1 MALRCFPI
9 WACPQTAYYHY
20 PLLGFDIKRRRIPL
34 WECSSSASQRAV
46 TAVGSEVPYGRE
58 LKKPSDEMGLTQESP
73 QLETFH
79 RDLSMLPKPL
89 TANSLTS
96 SAGDDS
102 KVRISFQGIPGAY
115 SETAALKAYPNC
127 ETVPCDQFETAF
139 QAVELWLVDKA
150 VLPIENSVGGSI
162 HRNYDLLLRHRLHIV
177 QEVHLPVNHCL
188 LGVPGVSIEDIKCV
202 LSHPQALDQC
212 VNSLNDLG
220 IQRVSAKDTATAAQT
235 VSSSGERSIGAVA
248 SVRAANIYGLDILAE
263 NIQDDANNVTRFL
276 ILARDP
282 MIPRTDRPY
291 KTSIV
296 FSLEEGPGVLFK
308 ALAVFSLRNI
318 NLSKIESRPQRR
330 RPLRVVDGSNNG
342 CAKYFDYLFYIDFE
356 ASMAETRAQ
365 HALGHLQEFTSF
377 IRILGCY
384 PMDLVNSSLTILS
397 SSKLSFKLFIG
408 ETNSSSREVVGQ
420 LETDCF
426 SSDGRSKSSGICSPR
441 ASSLRK
447 LADVASNGELLDW
460 PKNDTRRFFH
470 VVYRVGDLDRTI
482 KFYTECFGMKVSR
495 QRDVPKEKYSNAFM
509 GFGSEKS
516 HFAVELTYNY
526 GVSSYD
532 IGDGFGHFT
541 ISTQD
546 VYKMVETV
554 RAKGGN
560 VTREPGPVEG
570 GSSIIAIV
578 KDPDGY
584 PFELIQRGPTPEPF
598 CQVMLRV
605 GDLDRAIKFYE
616 KALGMRLLRRI
627 KKPEYKYTIGMMGFN
642 ESVVLE
648 LTYKYGVTEYK
659 KGNAYAQIAIG
670 TDDVYKSGEVVKIV
684 NKELG
689 GKITREPGPL
699 PGIGTKIV
707 SFLDPDGWKTVLVD
721 NKDFMKELG
730 CGSSIL
736 PLIPIFIYLLANH
749 QLVTTKSQSFEEEEE
764 EKMRG
769 GSLWQLGQSIT
780 RRLAQ
785 SDKKPLSR
793 RYLASGADLK
803 KTALYDF
810 HVAHGGKMVPFS
822 GWSMP
827 IQYKDSI
834 IDSTVNCR
842 VNGSLF
848 DVAHMCGLSLK
859 GKDCVPFLEKLVVAD
874 VAGLAP
880 GTGSLT
886 VFTNEKGGAI
896 DDSVITK
903 VTDEHIYLVVN
914 DGCRDKDLA
923 HIEEHMKAF
932 KSKGGDVLWHIH
944 DERSLLALQG
954 PLAAPLLQ
962 HLTKED
968 LSKLYFGQ
976 FQILDIN
983 GSTCF
988 LTRTRYTGED
998 GFEISVP

>member
-1 MALRCFPI
+1 MSKTQICLCFIIFLYI
-9 WACPQTAYYHY
+9 W
-20 PLLGFDIKRRRIPL
+20 
-34 WECSSSASQRAV
+34 
-46 TAVGSEVPYGRE
+46 
-58 LKKPSDEMGLTQESP
+58 
-73 QLETFH
+73 
-79 RDLSMLPKPL
+79 
-89 TANSLTS
+89 
-96 SAGDDS
+96 
-102 KVRISFQGIPGAY
+102 
-115 SETAALKAYPNC
+115 
-127 ETVPCDQFETAF
+127 
-139 QAVELWLVDKA
+139 
-150 VLPIENSVGGSI
+150 
-162 HRNYDLLLRHRLHIV
+162 
-177 QEVHLPVNHCL
+177 
-188 LGVPGVSIEDIKCV
+188 
-202 LSHPQALDQC
+202 
-212 VNSLNDLG
+212 
-220 IQRVSAKDTATAAQT
+220 
-235 VSSSGERSIGAVA
+235 SSG
-248 SVRAANIYGLDILAE
+248 
-263 NIQDDANNVTRFL
+263 
-276 ILARDP
+276 
-282 MIPRTDRPY
+282 
-291 KTSIV
+291 
-296 FSLEEGPGVLFK
+296 
-308 ALAVFSLRNI
+308 
-318 NLSKIESRPQRR
+318 
-330 RPLRVVDGSNNG
+330 
-342 CAKYFDYLFYIDFE
+342 
-356 ASMAETRAQ
+356 
-365 HALGHLQEFTSF
+365 
-377 IRILGCY
+377 
-384 PMDLVNSSLTILS
+384 
-397 SSKLSFKLFIG
+397 
-408 ETNSSSREVVGQ
+408 SSREVVGQ

-447 LADVASNGELLDW
+447 LADVASLDW

-730 CGSSIL
+730 
-736 PLIPIFIYLLANH
+736 
-749 QLVTTKSQSFEEEEE
+749 
-764 EKMRG
+764 
-769 GSLWQLGQSIT
+769 
-780 RRLAQ
+780 
-785 SDKKPLSR
+785 
-793 RYLASGADLK
+793 
-803 KTALYDF
+803 
-810 HVAHGGKMVPFS
+810 
-822 GWSMP
+822 
-827 IQYKDSI
+827 
-834 IDSTVNCR
+834 
-842 VNGSLF
+842 
-848 DVAHMCGLSLK
+848 
-859 GKDCVPFLEKLVVAD
+859 
-874 VAGLAP
+874 
-880 GTGSLT
+880 
-886 VFTNEKGGAI
+886 
-896 DDSVITK
+896 
-903 VTDEHIYLVVN
+903 
-914 DGCRDKDLA
+914 
-923 HIEEHMKAF
+923 
-932 KSKGGDVLWHIH
+932 
-944 DERSLLALQG
+944 
-954 PLAAPLLQ
+954 
-962 HLTKED
+962 
-968 LSKLYFGQ
+968 
-976 FQILDIN
+976 
-983 GSTCF
+983 
-988 LTRTRYTGED
+988 
-998 GFEISVP
+998 